1 MDFRNVLA
9 NAKEQ
14 LASYAEYSVKNIT
27 HICSEYGPR
36 ECGSENEKNAQE
48 YMGEQLKNYADS
60 VTRETFDAHPKAFMS
75 FVPTASFRKEG
86 REAACKARI
95 RRLRLQAQRRAA
107 VPKRQPLC
115 SF

>member
-14 LASYAEYSVKNIT
+14 LGSYAEYSVKNIT

-36 ECGSENEKNAQE
+36 ECGSESEKKAQE

-75 FVPTASFRKEG
+75 FVPIAGGMLLASTAANLAGAFKKNKAAAASVQAD
-86 REAACKARI
+86 REQD
-95 RRLRLQAQRRAA
+95 L
-107 VPKRQPLC
+107 
-115 SF
+115 F